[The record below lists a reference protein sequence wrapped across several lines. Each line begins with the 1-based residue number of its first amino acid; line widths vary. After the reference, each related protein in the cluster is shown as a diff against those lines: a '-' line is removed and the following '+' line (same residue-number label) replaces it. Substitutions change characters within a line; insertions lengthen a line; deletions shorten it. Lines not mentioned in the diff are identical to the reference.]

1 MINVVRIINNYTK
14 HLENEIDSLKLKLCK
29 EIQNSQY
36 LLALEK
42 LKNKRLEQE
51 NFELKN
57 RCNNLSLCIFNEI
70 R

>member
-1 MINVVRIINNYTK
+1 MKTLVVKVINNYTK
-14 HLENEIDSLKLKLCK
+14 HLEDEIDSLKLKLCK

-42 LKNKRLEQE
+42 LKNRQLEQE

-57 RCNNLSLCIFNEI
+57 RCSDLTSCIFK
-70 R
+70 